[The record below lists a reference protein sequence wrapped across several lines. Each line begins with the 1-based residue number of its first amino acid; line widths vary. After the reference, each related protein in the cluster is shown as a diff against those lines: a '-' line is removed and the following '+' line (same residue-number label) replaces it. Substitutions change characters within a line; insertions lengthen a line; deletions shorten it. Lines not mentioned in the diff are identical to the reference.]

1 MAEIKNLLD
10 EVIKKEISG
19 LNALAS
25 GSDEKSSAIKD
36 LAALHKLRIDEIKA
50 ETEADEKRERRAMD
64 SEQHQTD
71 NRLKEEQA
79 KRQEEQQKAE
89 FALKER
95 QVAGEET
102 ERQMKAD
109 QAERQDERQEAE
121 LALKERQVD
130 GEEADRVRDEQFKQR
145 QFNDQVID
153 RYVRIGVAAAELV
166 LPLVFYGVW
175 MKRGLKFEET
185 GTYTSQTFK
194 NLFNRFRPTRKS

>member
-64 SEQHQTD
+64 SKQHQTD

-79 KRQEEQQKAE
+79 KRQEQQQKAE

-95 QVAGEET
+95 QVA
-102 ERQMKAD
+102 
-109 QAERQDERQEAE
+109 
-121 LALKERQVD
+121 

-194 NLFNRFRPTRKS
+194 NLFNRFKPTRKS